1 MPAGVEVAVMTD
13 VEKIGEVEEV
23 AVIKMEI
30 PNFEIDEATS
40 LQQEVDLDHIRG
52 GKEARDRAG
61 RASLPMLSDV
71 VMEKGKER
79 KQLNFLDSVKI
90 AKRNIDQKK
99 AILERMKQVEKVKRA
114 NLRDLKAEDVEE
126 TSRSFELAKTGAE
139 LQRRKEELEMMFK
152 AFLKEKS
159 DIVKRQQERDAKVA
173 DMEAEIEADEKI
185 RRDKEEEL
193 ERDHA
198 EVQAALLLLQAAAS
212 AE

>member
-198 EVQAALLLLQAAAS
+198 EVQAALLLLQAAAPV
-212 AE
+212 E